1 MARSN
6 QSRKLA
12 GSNLPDDFAGAAS
25 WGAVRSSTGLQM
37 RPRVTY
43 RGNIM
48 DVIITGLLLGGTYA
62 LIAMGLNLQYGMARI
77 MNLANGEMLVAG
89 GFAAFWFYTAG
100 QVSPI
105 LTVFLV
111 APVAFA
117 ANWSIYMIFLRP
129 LVKRA
134 KSRGQLEVDAI
145 LTTFGLSFVG
155 VGLMLAFFGGDYFSY
170 SYLSTPVQLL
180 GDTYGANRLAAFA
193 ASVLICGALWLW
205 LAQSRTGIS
214 IRAIAVAPDSAR
226 LVGIDVRAMA
236 ALAFALGGAVTAT
249 GGALIS
255 TFLTLDASTGVIF
268 TLKALVIVIMG
279 GVGDVRGT
287 VVAALLLGML
297 ETFVASVIDPGLTLA
312 AAYLLFVV
320 ILLVR
325 PQGLFGRKTT

>member
-1 MARSN
+1 
-6 QSRKLA
+6 
-12 GSNLPDDFAGAAS
+12 
-25 WGAVRSSTGLQM
+25 
-37 RPRVTY
+37 
-43 RGNIM
+43 M

-89 GFAAFWFYTAG
+89 GFAAFWFWTAG
-100 QVSPI
+100 QVSPV

-117 ANWSIYMIFLRP
+117 ANWAVYMVFLRP
-129 LVKRA
+129 LVRRA
-134 KSRGQLEVDAI
+134 TSRGQLEVDAI

-170 SYLSTPVQLL
+170 SYLSVPVRLL
-180 GDTYGANRLAAFA
+180 GDSYGANRLVAFVAAVA
-193 ASVLICGALWLW
+193 ICGALWLW
-205 LAQSRTGIS
+205 LTRTRAGMT
-214 IRAIAVAPDSAR
+214 IRAIAVAPEAAQ
-226 LVGIDVRAMA
+226 LVGIDVRARA

-249 GGALIS
+249 GGTLIS

-287 VVAALLLGML
+287 IVAALALGLL

-312 AAYLLFVV
+312 AAYLLFVLV
-320 ILLVR
+320 LLFR
-325 PQGLFGRKTT
+325 PQGLFGRRTA